1 MKKKDQVTAFLGKGT
16 EFDGK
21 LTFHGTTRIDGHF
34 KGEIQADGNLII
46 SEEGLVEAD
55 MHASTIAISGEIH
68 GNITADQR
76 VDIHSPAKVFGDIK
90 APSVVIDEGVIF
102 EGRTRM
108 YRPPKRDQ
116 ARGEGEKT
124 PEPKI
129 EEEPAPPL
137 STLSGTVTDQ
147 STGKAIPQARVKC
160 KGDGKRETETDLV
173 GYFQFGDLK
182 EGTWEL
188 KIKADGYHKGKA
200 QVEISGGGILEHNIS
215 LEPKKKEES

>member
-1 MKKKDQVTAFLGKGT
+1 MIKKDQVTAFLGKGT
-16 EFDGK
+16 EFEGK
-21 LTFHGTTRIDGHF
+21 LSFHGTTRIDGHF

-46 SEEGLVEAD
+46 SEDGLVEAD

-76 VDIHSPAKVFGDIK
+76 VDIHAPAKVFGDIK

-116 ARGEGEKT
+116 EKST
-124 PEPKI
+124 EPEI
-129 EEEPAPPL
+129 EKPAPSL

-147 STGKAIPQARVKC
+147 STGKPIAQAKVKC
-160 KGDGKRETETDLV
+160 KGEGKRETETDLV
-173 GYFQFGDLK
+173 GHFQFGDLR

-188 KIKADGYHKGKA
+188 KVKADGFHKGKA
-200 QVEISGGGILEHNIS
+200 QVEISGGGIVEHSVS
-215 LEPKKKEES
+215 LEPKEKKES